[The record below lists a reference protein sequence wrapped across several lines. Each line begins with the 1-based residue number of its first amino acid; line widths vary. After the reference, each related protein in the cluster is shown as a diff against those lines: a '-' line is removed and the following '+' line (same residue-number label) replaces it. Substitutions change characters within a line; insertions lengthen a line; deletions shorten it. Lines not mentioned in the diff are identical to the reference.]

1 MACQARFT
9 HTHTHTPDE
18 MQSAEKKPNRV
29 INALALESWRW
40 EMGIGNRRSEIGRGE
55 WRMGDGQCNGFY
67 AQLVLVTC
75 MRALKVRS
83 RSELGVL
90 IIQHKL
96 CCAVYKKCISLSWKS
111 ITLPNLCRSRPGH
124 FTHSHDPIKRKMF
137 YKHKR
142 STTTDSMTDL
152 AQSPLKLN

>member
-1 MACQARFT
+1 MPGTFYT
-9 HTHTHTPDE
+9 HTHTHTWWD
-18 MQSAEKKPNRV
+18 AECRKETQQGHKCTGIRK
-29 INALALESWRW
+29 LA
-40 EMGIGNRRSEIGRGE
+40 MGNGDRESEIGRGE

-83 RSELGVL
+83 RSELGVS